1 MLTKQLLKNFLTY
14 SAGAVISRVLTA
26 SLTLATITIFTP
38 ATFGLLALF
47 YSFLIIMPVF
57 LNFGLRQ
64 VFELEFFHQPDNLAR
79 KKLLQELVFTY
90 LIISGPVLILASLN
104 LKLLNKILFMGQA
117 TNLAIILAL
126 IICWL
131 SFFSELFYQV
141 LRYQQQAL
149 KLTVVQI
156 LNALITT
163 GLALL
168 LVFKFKLEILGFLL
182 ATLASLILV
191 CSYAGYLYLCQT
203 RNSFS
208 TKPHNTIKY
217 LSLDLSYVHGECS
230 AGVYRTIKYL
240 KLGLPYVSNI
250 IFTWI
255 LATSDRWFLAY
266 WGSLELVGIFALADS
281 FGQLFNLIII
291 NPLIYSYIPYI
302 LNQFSQHRD
311 QPEQLI
317 EINQQN
323 LKYMYWAIS
332 SLLILISLGWLIF
345 KPALVYF
352 IPQKYCAALNY
363 ILIILA
369 SQICL
374 MGSYFATCYLQ
385 FQKRVYLQLGL
396 IMGTAII
403 KVLLNILLIPQ
414 FQLYGCTLAT
424 LIAYGLYL
432 WATIKITPTNHSI

>member
-1 MLTKQLLKNFLTY
+1 
-14 SAGAVISRVLTA
+14 
-26 SLTLATITIFTP
+26 
-38 ATFGLLALF
+38 
-47 YSFLIIMPVF
+47 MPVF

-79 KKLLQELVFTY
+79 KKLLQELIFTY
-90 LIISGPVLILASLN
+90 LIVSGPVLILASLN
-104 LKLLNKILFMGQA
+104 LKLLNKILFLGQA
-117 TNLAIILAL
+117 TNLTIILAL

-191 CSYAGYLYLCQT
+191 CSYAGYLYFKKTRDNFLLRFNIFSKTVSNFT
-203 RNSFS
+203 RNTPPS
-208 TKPHNTIKY
+208 TDARGEQGSGRAEDNISPLIAPTHQS
-217 LSLDLSYVHGECS
+217 LSCTVRGECS
-230 AGVYRTIKYL
+230 AGVYRPIKYL

-323 LKYMYWAIS
+323 LKYMYFSIF
-332 SLLILISLGWLIF
+332 SLLILTSLAWLIF
-345 KPALVYF
+345 KPGLVYF
-352 IPQKYCAALNY
+352 IPVKYCSALNY

-374 MGSYFATCYLQ
+374 MGSCFATCYIQ

-396 IMGTAII
+396 IMGTATI
-403 KVLLNILLIPQ
+403 KILLNLLLIPPY
-414 FQLYGCTLAT
+414 QLYGCTIAT

-432 WATIKITPTNHSI
+432 WTTIKVTKTTYFK